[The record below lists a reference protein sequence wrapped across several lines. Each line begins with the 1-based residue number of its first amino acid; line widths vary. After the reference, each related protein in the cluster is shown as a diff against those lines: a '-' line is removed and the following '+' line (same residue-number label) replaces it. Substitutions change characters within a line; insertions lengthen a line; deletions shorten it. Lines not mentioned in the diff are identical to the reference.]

1 MLGGVQERLAS
12 SAEHRLGGIAEL
24 TVPDHDHLYGHSVV
38 VFDILGGRAE
48 RRSKTPLL
56 RPASIA
62 GEPVSELALL
72 TAGQRR
78 HLTWVVGALLH
89 QGEGLEHGVM
99 KVRRELGPLLRANAL
114 GALER
119 EIASEPPQERREDQA
134 QRNNHHNRGERRVAK
149 PAEDV
154 IRREEEETRSEN
166 QQHPEGAAVEL
177 GETRGR
183 LLRWGSGG
191 TGRLARR
198 HGRRLRPSRH
208 SRFGSPCRATGTSP
222 QQDHPERGEHEWP
235 DQRIAPPDPELAEG
249 QQRRKRQ

>member
-1 MLGGVQERLAS
+1 VLGGVQERLAS

-89 QGEGLEHGVM
+89 QGEGLEHGVV
-99 KVRRELGPLLRANAL
+99 KVCRELRPLLRANAL

-119 EIASEPPQERREDQA
+119 EIASEPPQERRKDQA
-134 QRNNHHNRGERRVAK
+134 QRNKHHDRGERRVPQA
-149 PAEDV
+149 AEDV
-154 IRREEEETRSEN
+154 IRREEEEARSEN
-166 QQHPEGAAVEL
+166 QQHPEGAAVKL
-177 GETRGR
+177 GEARGGT
-183 LLRWGSGG
+183 LCWDSDSGG
-191 TGRLARR
+191 
-198 HGRRLRPSRH
+198 
-208 SRFGSPCRATGTSP
+208 
-222 QQDHPERGEHEWP
+222 
-235 DQRIAPPDPELAEG
+235 
-249 QQRRKRQ
+249 